1 MKYIVKFFPEIMIKG
16 DAVKKKMVRHL
27 HENLKRLLLR
37 LDEGISSQRFW
48 DKIEVEVADEQP
60 TLVEAVRQVLVSTPG
75 IDQIWQVQ
83 AYPITDLASVVERV
97 VPFALPLIENKTFVV
112 RAKRSGEHGFNSME
126 LERAVGQALCQQ
138 GASKGVSLHHPQVKI
153 EFDVFDNQL
162 NIIHARYAG
171 LGGYPLGSQGEI
183 LSLMSGGFDSTVASY
198 LAIKRGVKTHFVFFN
213 LGGTA
218 HELGVKQVAIYLWNR
233 FESSHRI
240 KFVTVPF
247 EGVVAEL
254 FNSVHESYMGVMLK
268 RLMLLAAQEVAK
280 QLHIDALLTGESVA
294 QVSSQTLK
302 NLAVID
308 QACQML
314 VLRPLAMMN
323 KPDIIQLAESIGT
336 RQFAEAMP
344 EYCGVISKNPVT
356 HASFDRT
363 RREQGVFNEAVLAQA
378 LAAMRIE
385 NVDELVAQIVA
396 APAVEIVRQPRADD
410 VVVDIR
416 PQAEQIQ
423 SPLPGAV
430 CVPFHQL
437 SQAVKG
443 WSADQRYL
451 LYCQKGVM
459 SQLHAQY
466 LRDGGHVNV
475 WVYRPEER

>member
-1 MKYIVKFFPEIMIKG
+1 MKYIVKFFPEIMVKG

-37 LDEGISSQRFW
+37 LDEQITSQRFW
-48 DKIEVEVADEQP
+48 DKIEVWVADDQP
-60 TLVEAVRQVLVSTPG
+60 ELIEAVRQVLVNTPG

-83 AYPITDLASVVERV
+83 AYPISDLASVVARV

-112 RAKRSGEHGFNSME
+112 RAKRSGEHTFNSMD
-126 LERAVGQALCQQ
+126 LERAVGEVLCQQ
-138 GASKGVSLHHPQVKI
+138 GASKGVSLHQAQVKI

-162 NIIHARYAG
+162 NIIEARYSG

-198 LAIKRGVKTHFVFFN
+198 LAIKRGIKTHFVFFN

-254 FNSVHESYMGVMLK
+254 FHSVHESYMGVMLK
-268 RLMLLAAQEVAK
+268 RLMLLAAEQVAK

-308 QACQML
+308 QACEML

-323 KPDIIQLAESIGT
+323 KPDIIQLADSIGT

-356 HASFDRT
+356 HASFDRS
-363 RREQGVFNEAVLAQA
+363 RREQVRFDTAVLDQA
-378 LAAMRIE
+378 LAQMQIE
-385 NVDELVAQIVA
+385 NVDELVAHIVA
-396 APAVEIVRQPRADD
+396 AASVEIVRQPMAQD

-416 PQAEQIQ
+416 PLAEQTR
-423 SPLPGAV
+423 SPLPGAL

-443 WSADQRYL
+443 WQQDRRYL

-466 LRDGGHVNV
+466 LRDAGHVNV
-475 WVYRPEER
+475 LVYRPVEE